1 MELLVGWQVADAL
14 TDFFEALQIDT
25 SVLKFAVQF
34 RILNLLPSLRRP
46 LLFIESIIFALRI
59 RVLIFLVGLCFN
71 GTKLS
76 FSNALLNELLPVHV
90 SDRLLVL
97 DDVIHQRLSERWL
110 IKLVVA
116 HLAVTDQVNDHV
128 SVELLS
134 ILSSD
139 FKNTCYVLQRISVNV
154 EDWSLNRLGQVRAV
168 VTRTALIR

>member
-14 TDFFEALQIDT
+14 TDFFEALQFDT
-25 SVLKFAVQF
+25 SVLKFAVQL

-46 LLFIESIIFALRI
+46 LLFIESIIFALLI

-71 GTKLS
+71 GAKLS

-97 DDVIHQRLSERWL
+97 DYVIHQRLSERWL
-110 IKLVVA
+110 IKLVMA

-139 FKNTCYVLQRISVNV
+139 FKNTCYVLQCISVNV

-168 VTRTALIR
+168 ETRTALVR